1 MEDGNYDKLLSGCPC
16 DDGQCGVHRRG
27 SSGRDGGKV
36 SEPSYQQRGGQQCQN
51 LPADIGKQG
60 DGAQLGSLVF
70 GNEDAGERVIA
81 ESRAYGQTVR
91 YRTVCQNQTDGC
103 RTCQCSQ
110 YRHDGQEYQPRI
122 E

>member
-1 MEDGNYDKLLSGCPC
+1 MSETGVCQKRVKALYRAEQCHQERNAEIDHKPVEDGNHYKLLSGCPC

-70 GNEDAGERVIA
+70 GNEDTGERVLA
-81 ESRAYGQTVR
+81 ESRAYG
-91 YRTVCQNQTDGC
+91 
-103 RTCQCSQ
+103 
-110 YRHDGQEYQPRI
+110 
-122 E
+122 